1 MRKQKLMIL
10 GGVILILAILII
22 TVLQMPKWADQW
34 SRKSYEAIIRETV
47 VQPDGEVRLIVE
59 RITEIYAA
67 PLNALRISEHTVFV
81 DREGKST
88 SVEQL
93 QPGDRVEVTLK
104 DSFIE
109 ETPYYYPTVYRI
121 SILQTGT

>member
-1 MRKQKLMIL
+1 MRKQRLMIL
-10 GGVILILAILII
+10 GGVILILAMLVI
-22 TVLQMPKWADQW
+22 TVIQMPKWADQW
-34 SRKSYEAIIRETV
+34 SRKSYEAIIQGIV

-59 RITEIYAA
+59 RVTEIYSD

-81 DREGKST
+81 DREGKSA

-109 ETPYYYPTVYRI
+109 ETPYYYPTVYKI
-121 SILQTGT
+121 SILQT

>member
-1 MRKQKLMIL
+1 MKKQKLMIL
-10 GGVILILAILII
+10 GGVILMLAMLVII
-22 TVLQMPKWADQW
+22 VIQMPKWADQW
-34 SRKSYEAIIRETV
+34 SRKSYEAIIQETV

-59 RITEIYAA
+59 RVTEIYSD

-81 DREGKST
+81 DREGRSA

-109 ETPYYYPTVYRI
+109 ETPYYYPTVYKI
-121 SILQTGT
+121 SILQT